1 VAATWLKPLKTR
13 RDRSIAK
20 SVSGRTSY
28 AKSEL
33 KTDGGTLVR
42 GYACDPEYVDEQFM
56 LTKRRYE
63 RLTGRDNGNKNVI
76 AYHFRQSFRPGE
88 ITPEEA
94 LDVGYETAMRW
105 TKGRHAFIVCVHT
118 DTRHLH
124 CAIIYNSTKLDGTGK
139 FNNFKNSSFAVRRLS
154 DIVCAEHGLSV
165 IENPKPSKGKN
176 YAKSKWQGEKE
187 PTLRDKL
194 RGMIDELLP
203 AYPTFPDFIAAMKA
217 AGCTVNENRKHIS
230 VLAPGQKRALRLN
243 SLGDGY
249 TEAAIRDRLGMAR
262 SVASSG
268 AGLREATQS
277 ARYAEEPRK
286 VNLLIDIQAK
296 IREGKG
302 AGYERWARI
311 FNLKEAARTL
321 IFLQENGIDSYDDL
335 VKKTEAASAEFD
347 GRMARIK
354 ATEKRMSEI
363 SELQKQIGTYGKT
376 REVFAKYKATGW
388 DSDFYEQHRADIT
401 LHRAAKKHFDDQ
413 KIKKLPSIASLK
425 QEYAALSA
433 EKKKLYGG
441 YHDAKD
447 NVRQLL
453 VAKGNAAR
461 LLGIEADASE
471 RGRERTRSRGAT
483 LDI

>member
-1 VAATWLKPLKTR
+1 M
-13 RDRSIAK
+13 K
-20 SVSGRTSY
+20 SLSGRTSY

-33 KTDGGTLVR
+33 KTDGGLHVR

-56 LTKRRYE
+56 LTKRKYE
-63 RLTGRDNGNKNVI
+63 RLTGRDNGDRNVI
-76 AYHFRQSFRPGE
+76 AYHFRQSFRAGE
-88 ITPEEA
+88 VTPEEA

-118 DTRHLH
+118 DTRHYH

-165 IENPKPSKGKN
+165 IEDPKPSKGKN
-176 YAKSKWQGEKE
+176 YAKSKWQGEKD

-194 RGMIDELLP
+194 RGTIDEMLP
-203 AYPTFPDFIAAMKA
+203 ACPTFADFIAALRA
-217 AGCTVNENRKHIS
+217 AGCIVNEKRKHIS
-230 VLAPGQKRALRLN
+230 VLAPGQKRPLRLN
-243 SLGDGY
+243 SLGENY
-249 TEAAIRDRLGMAR
+249 TEAAIRERIGMAR
-262 SVASSG
+262 TVAGSG
-268 AGLREATQS
+268 AGGQREVAPA
-277 ARYAEEPRK
+277 ARFSDEPRK

-296 IREGKG
+296 VREGKG

-335 VKKTEAASAEFD
+335 VKKAATASAEFD
-347 GRMARIK
+347 ARMTNIK
-354 ATEKRMSEI
+354 AAEKRMSEI
-363 SELQKQIGTYGKT
+363 SELQKHIGTYGKT
-376 REVFAKYKATGW
+376 RDMYARYKASGW
-388 DSDFYEQHRADIT
+388 DPDFYEANRAEIT

-413 KIKKLPSIASLK
+413 KIKKLPTIASLK

-461 LLGIEADASE
+461 ILGIEEDASE
-471 RGRERTRSRGAT
+471 RGRERQRSRGVAH
-483 LDI
+483 DI